1 MTASQ
6 RIDNAIRW
14 LRINQDAIAQA
25 LPIATPGRVFGDSWL
40 DTLEPYIT
48 RYQSSDGSM
57 SNFCAVA
64 YIVNPLVI
72 IRAHLDQP

>member
-14 LRINQDAIAQA
+14 LRINQNAIAQA
-25 LPIATPGRVFGDSWL
+25 LPIATPGRVFGASWL
-40 DTLEPYIT
+40 EILESYIT
-48 RYQSSDGSM
+48 KYHDGAI

-72 IRAHLDQP
+72 IRAQLDQP